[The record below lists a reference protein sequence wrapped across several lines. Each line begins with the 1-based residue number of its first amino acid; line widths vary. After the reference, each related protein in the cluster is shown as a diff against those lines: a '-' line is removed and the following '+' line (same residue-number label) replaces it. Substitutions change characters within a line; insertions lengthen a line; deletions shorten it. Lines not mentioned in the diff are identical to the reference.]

1 MLWAAITLPQLPLEV
16 AFHHPADL
24 PRAVIDGPAQRPSV
38 LLPCAQAR
46 ELGVR
51 PGHTLAEAR
60 ALAAQ
65 LEVQK
70 RQPKAE
76 VERLS
81 SLAAWAYGFSSQV
94 VLRGPDALLL
104 EVGASLNLFGGWP
117 RLRAMLVEGLRA
129 LEHTHCLAV
138 APTPLGAEQLA
149 QAGLEVALSSPEQ
162 LRNALADLPIT
173 HTGLTE
179 KLQHKLHSV
188 GWRRLGEVMRA
199 PRPELGRR
207 FSPELGVW
215 LDRLLGQRPDPQ
227 TLYRPPDRFD
237 RLVEF
242 DGQIESLE
250 GLSFPLQRLCRE
262 LAAYLNARDG
272 GVLEFMLLCGHDDMP
287 ATPIQIGLRQ
297 PQRDAQALFEAARG
311 KLERSPL
318 PGPLRSLSLHAEH
331 LPPFVPERRDLFDPL
346 PRGELDWNAL
356 SERLQARLGQ
366 EAIRYLSINPDHRPE
381 RAWRVS
387 EQTAGYGS
395 TASIDTSTP
404 PRPLWLLPRPLPLRH
419 SILRTVE
426 DVERIETGWWDGDDM
441 RRDYVIA
448 ELDNGQVAWLYR
460 ESGSQGPWMLQG
472 WFG

>member
-16 AFHHPADL
+16 AFSTPPEL
-24 PRAVIDGPAQRPSV
+24 PRAVIDGPSQRPVV
-38 LLPCAQAR
+38 LLPCRKAR
-46 ELGVR
+46 KLGVR
-51 PGHTLAEAR
+51 SGHTLAEAR

-70 RQPKAE
+70 RQIKAE
-76 VERLS
+76 VDRLS
-81 SLAAWAYGFSSQV
+81 TLAAWAYGFSSQV

-117 RLRAMLVEGLRA
+117 RLRTMLVEGLRA
-129 LEHTHCLAV
+129 LEHAHCLAV
-138 APTPLGAEQLA
+138 APTPLGAERMA
-149 QAGLEVALSSPEQ
+149 QAGLDVALSSPEQ
-162 LRNALADLPIT
+162 LRNALTDLPIT
-173 HTGLTE
+173 HTGLDD

-188 GWRRLGEVMRA
+188 GWRKLGELMRA

-207 FSPELGVW
+207 FGPELGVW
-215 LDRLLGQRPDPQ
+215 LDRLLGQRPDPK

-237 RLVEF
+237 RLIEF

-250 GLSFPLQRLCRE
+250 GLGFPLQRLCRE

-366 EAIRYLSINPDHRPE
+366 EAIRYLNINPDHRPE
-381 RAWRVS
+381 RAWRLS
-387 EQTAGYGS
+387 AQTECYEKEP
-395 TASIDTSTP
+395 TADRTTP
-404 PRPLWLLPRPLPLRH
+404 PRPLWLLSRPLPLRH

-448 ELDNGQVAWLYR
+448 ELDNGQLAWLYR
-460 ESGSQGPWMLQG
+460 EAGSQGPWMLQG